1 MQNPAPTAKADPDQ
15 AWKAL
20 SVVNDW
26 IRHAESKVGVV
37 LAFGGVS
44 AGVLYNLVK
53 NQSDS
58 GWFLNVMI
66 VLCAAFIILLA
77 ICAAM
82 ALVPRNLK
90 RGVQGMINPLFFGDI
105 AKKYGE
111 NGLNYDDV
119 LHALTGDSD
128 ELTKHIARQIYD
140 NAVVAHLK
148 FKWTNLAIYALF
160 AALLTLAIV
169 ASVVGMEGV

>member
-1 MQNPAPTAKADPDQ
+1 
-15 AWKAL
+15 
-20 SVVNDW
+20 
-26 IRHAESKVGVV
+26 
-37 LAFGGVS
+37 
-44 AGVLYNLVK
+44 
-53 NQSDS
+53 
-58 GWFLNVMI
+58 
-66 VLCAAFIILLA
+66 
-77 ICAAM
+77 
-82 ALVPRNLK
+82 
-90 RGVQGMINPLFFGDI
+90 MINPLFFGDI